1 MQRDQE
7 RQRELEAAIRDAV
20 EAQKA
25 SARTQAP
32 LRKAKRNNT
41 ALLGVL
47 LLTWAG
53 IAWLWIARPAW
64 VFQPDAQPPLSAEQE
79 EAALRFAMYLQR
91 GRVEAYR
98 QRHGVWP
105 GSVADLEQ
113 REDGIEIELEGSGFL
128 LTGKRAGHVL
138 VLHSGMNAD
147 SFLGN
152 SINLLRNARAAARN
166 PRTP

>member
-1 MQRDQE
+1 VKRDQE

-25 SARTQAP
+25 AARTQAP
-32 LRKAKRNNT
+32 LRKAKRNNK

-64 VFQPDAQPPLSAEQE
+64 VFQPDGQPPLSAEQE

-105 GSVADLEQ
+105 GSVADLDQ
-113 REDGIEIELEGSGFL
+113 REEGVDFELEGSGYL
-128 LTGKRAGHVL
+128 LTGRRAGNYL
-138 VLHSGMNAD
+138 VLRSGMNAD

-152 SINLLRNARAAARN
+152 SINILRSAQATDRN
-166 PRTP
+166 PRTR